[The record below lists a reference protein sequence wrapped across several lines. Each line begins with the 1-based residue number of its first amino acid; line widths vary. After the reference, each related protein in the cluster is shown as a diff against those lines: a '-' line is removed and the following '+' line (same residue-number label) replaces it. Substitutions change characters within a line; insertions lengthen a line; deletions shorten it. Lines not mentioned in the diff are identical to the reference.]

1 MQDDRL
7 LRIEKKL
14 DGLTSSNTII
24 IAGLAAHKAAEEN
37 HQRNIE
43 RFWGQTWPEVIEKLD
58 KNATKIALLEVAVA
72 ELRTKMVIWGGALT
86 VGVPILAIFL
96 EKLKIGS

>member
-1 MQDDRL
+1 MDDRL
-7 LRIEKKL
+7 VRIETKL
-14 DGLTSSNTII
+14 DGLATSNTKIM
-24 IAGLAAHKAAEEN
+24 AELAAQRIAEEN

-43 RFWGQTWPEVIEKLD
+43 RFWGQTWPDVIEKLD
-58 KNATKIALLEVAVA
+58 KNATKIAEMEVTVA

-96 EKLKIGS
+96 ENLKIGS